1 MTKYYL
7 GLDGGGSKTHG
18 ALFSRDGRL
27 VDFIEWGTTS
37 HEFLTGG
44 YSGLKIELKRMFG
57 SIQSR
62 NGLHWEDVSC
72 VYGLAGVDCE
82 KQSALIGGYIR
93 ECGVSSCLLCNDS
106 LLGIK
111 AASETGWGICSVNG
125 SGTGASGI
133 DINCRVHTVGGLF
146 GLSGDYA
153 GGRVLGSETVR
164 LVYEQLFR
172 GGEYTVLSDML
183 FEKLGVKDCRSWK
196 ELLVSGIADHT
207 IEPKAFAPLMFEA
220 ACKGDNAALKVL
232 SDCGRQCSR
241 DIIAVAKE
249 LTFPENTAIP
259 VVLLGSLYT
268 KAKHPGIIESLQS
281 ALSRSAFKFDLIK
294 LSCEPVAGAVFWAM
308 EKDGIEYSREDISKQ
323 ITVSLENRH

>member
-37 HEFLTGG
+37 HEFLPGG

-133 DINCRVHTVGGLF
+133 DINGRVHTVGGLF

-153 GGRVLGSETVR
+153 GGRVLGSEAVR

-172 GGEYTVLSDML
+172 GGEYTVLRFIFSSFFQNNLAGIPRRVKGARGYPDPQRTGGSGA
-183 FEKLGVKDCRSWK
+183 LGMSRRRRKT
-196 ELLVSGIADHT
+196 GIF
-207 IEPKAFAPLMFEA
+207 I
-220 ACKGDNAALKVL
+220 GV
-232 SDCGRQCSR
+232 G
-241 DIIAVAKE
+241 
-249 LTFPENTAIP
+249 TFPGDAR
-259 VVLLGSLYT
+259 
-268 KAKHPGIIESLQS
+268 KII
-281 ALSRSAFKFDLIK
+281 
-294 LSCEPVAGAVFWAM
+294 
-308 EKDGIEYSREDISKQ
+308 
-323 ITVSLENRH
+323 